1 MYKGYKRKVIVVKDA
16 NSRLFDSAYFVVR
29 EDAGEHGIHDM
40 VEEASRIINE
50 KIVKETCPVSC
61 KRFFA
66 FSLGAAFC
74 SVLFAATVLLL
85 N

>member
-1 MYKGYKRKVIVVKDA
+1 MYKGYKRKVVVVKDTG
-16 NSRLFDSAYFVVR
+16 SRLFDSAYFVVR
-29 EDAGEHGIHDM
+29 EDAAESGIKDM

-50 KIVKETCPVSC
+50 KTAENACPSAY

-74 SVLFAATVLLL
+74 SVLFAAMVLLL
-85 N
+85 S